1 MSTAIFIS
9 VKNSL
14 AHEGLCRIL
23 ADSGFPVIEAVKN
36 PASLSPAI
44 TNRYENSILI
54 VDQSLADADQT
65 GTLAAL
71 LKRCPQLRVV
81 VLVERFEFSE
91 MVALYMAG
99 VHAYYLINSPCQSL
113 VAMMQ
118 MVAIGQKVA
127 PPEIIDLVE
136 HMMIVTNRA
145 APRNASLTAYNFNE
159 REREVLE
166 SLRNGH
172 QNKTIAYALNLSE
185 AAIKATV
192 KSILTKLG
200 ARNRT
205 QAAVMA
211 REMALYEPQ
220 LAYPGADTRSR
231 AGGRGH

>member
-1 MSTAIFIS
+1 MSTAIFIA
-9 VKNSL
+9 VRNSL
-14 AHEGLCRIL
+14 THEGLCRIL
-23 ADSGFPVIEAVKN
+23 TDSGFPVIEPVKN
-36 PASLSPAI
+36 LSGLSPAT
-44 TNRYENSILI
+44 TNRFENCILI
-54 VDQSLADADQT
+54 VDQSLVDADRA
-65 GTLAAL
+65 GTLTNL

-81 VLVERFEFSE
+81 VLVERFDFSE

-99 VHAYYLINSPCQSL
+99 AHAYFLINSPCQAL

-136 HMMIVTNRA
+136 HMMIVTNPT
-145 APRNASLTAYNFNE
+145 APRNASLTAYNFND

-166 SLRNGH
+166 SLRNGL
-172 QNKTIAYALNLSE
+172 QNKTIAYALNVSE

-220 LAYPGADTRSR
+220 MAFRGAEVRSR
-231 AGGRGH
+231 AGARSY